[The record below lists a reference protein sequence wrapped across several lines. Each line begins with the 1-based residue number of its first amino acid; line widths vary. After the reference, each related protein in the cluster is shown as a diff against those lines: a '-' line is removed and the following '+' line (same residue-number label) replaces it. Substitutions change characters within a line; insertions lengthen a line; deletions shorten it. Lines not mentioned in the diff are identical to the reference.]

1 MDLTLKS
8 ASSPELG
15 YIPPSLFSFSFA
27 AIPDFAAGAMENWGL
42 VCFRD
47 TALLLDQNSSSAAA
61 FQAVAE
67 TVSHEL
73 AHQVGSEKR
82 RRRRIRRQTEL
93 CGEQKDA

>member
-1 MDLTLKS
+1 MGLTLKS
-8 ASSPELG
+8 AFSP
-15 YIPPSLFSFSFA
+15 PPPFSFHSA

-73 AHQVGSEKR
+73 AHQVSSPKR
-82 RRRRIRRQTEL
+82 R
-93 CGEQKDA
+93 